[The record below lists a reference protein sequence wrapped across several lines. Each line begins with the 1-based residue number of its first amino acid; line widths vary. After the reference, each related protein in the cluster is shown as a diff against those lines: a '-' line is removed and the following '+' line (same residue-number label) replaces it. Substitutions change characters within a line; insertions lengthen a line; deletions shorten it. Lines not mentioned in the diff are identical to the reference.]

1 MTTAPQTALAPPAS
15 TKNSETTDPVYRQ
28 IRDLVYKTS
37 GIYQLEEKLYL
48 LVDSCGRRIKQLG
61 LRSLRF
67 RPGKIDCLGFT
78 DEVCWAI
85 NQQTGEGQ
93 QLRTEGLQ
101 NLIVCPEGPEPPT
114 CPRLR

>member
-1 MTTAPQTALAPPAS
+1 MRAVVLLFLAGLGGVASAQTRIVPPRSPVVTPWITTQCWVEHRWF
-15 TKNSETTDPVYRQ
+15 ETLRSGPVDYC
-28 IRDLVYKTS
+28 K
-37 GIYQLEEKLYL
+37 
-48 LVDSCGRRIKQLG
+48 
-61 LRSLRF
+61 RSLRF

-78 DEVCWAI
+78 DEVCWAV

-93 QLRTEGLQ
+93 QLRTEGIQ